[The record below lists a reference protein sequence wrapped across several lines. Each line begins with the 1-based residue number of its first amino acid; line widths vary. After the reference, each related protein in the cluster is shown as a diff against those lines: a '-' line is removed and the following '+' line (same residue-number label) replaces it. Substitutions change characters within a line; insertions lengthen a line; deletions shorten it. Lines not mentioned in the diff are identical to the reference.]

1 MEADMS
7 VDTAVEIDRSAP
19 YVDRRLASGSV
30 ALMTGGVLLWM
41 LGAAVGAV
49 AAVGA
54 SRRYVASLEE
64 SPRVTASRRWRQVR
78 SATTAGV
85 RAGVG
90 AGVGAWQDSGK
101 H

>member
-1 MEADMS
+1 MS
-7 VDTAVEIDRSAP
+7 VDTEVEIDRSEP
-19 YVDRRLASGSV
+19 YIDRRLVSGSV
-30 ALMTGGVLLWM
+30 VLMTAGVLLWM

-54 SRRYVASLEE
+54 SRRFVASLEE
-64 SPRVTASRRWRQVR
+64 SPRVMASRRWRQVR

-85 RAGVG
+85 
-90 AGVGAWQDSGK
+90 GAWQDAGR